1 MAAEA
6 RLIVE
11 RKAWRKDRPEN
22 FVAKPRQRSD
32 KSTDLFQWDVVIPGK
47 PGSVWAPGL
56 YPATMTFTQDYPE
69 KPPTVKF
76 LPINGKPLFHPNVYN
91 DGGVCMSII
100 NPEGSR
106 HHYGS
111 GGTWKPS
118 LTIKQVLLA
127 LQTFLD
133 EATSLCVAAAATR
146 KHPSAHPHECSRG
159 TPMLALRTGLRAV
172 VPQGGGSRG
181 GLPFVQQRPSR
192 V

>member
-6 RLIVE
+6 RLQAE
-11 RKAWRKDRPEN
+11 RKNWRKDRPEN
-22 FVAKPRQRSD
+22 FVAKP
-32 KSTDLFQWDVVIPGK
+32 STRADGTSNLFVWDIIIPAK
-47 PGSVWAPGL
+47 PSSLWAPGL
-56 YPATMTFTQDYPE
+56 FPATMTFSADYPE

-76 LPINGKPLFHPNVYN
+76 KPIAGQPLFHPNVYT

-133 EATSLCVAAAATR
+133 EATSLAAGREEAYRLFTHNKDEYAKRVRAQVEKVEQYSVA
-146 KHPSAHPHECSRG
+146 
-159 TPMLALRTGLRAV
+159 
-172 VPQGGGSRG
+172 
-181 GLPFVQQRPSR
+181 
-192 V
+192 